1 MSLAVCVQF
10 RIATMTKKKRTSP
23 LEDGFIVALRA
34 IDNQIAREMQRSP
47 EDLESHGV
55 RKWEPHSKRVETV
68 TALLLN
74 AVGQRQV
81 DLDSLIVSSQAF
93 VKALRLFAE
102 ELDGEGLGHVR
113 AEYVKEAFQRISDDA
128 FKGVDLLRDDEPY
141 V

>member
-1 MSLAVCVQF
+1 
-10 RIATMTKKKRTSP
+10 MTKKKNSSP

-47 EDLESHGV
+47 DELESHGL
-55 RKWEPHSKRVETV
+55 RKWEPHAKRVETV

-74 AVGQRQV
+74 AVGQRQI

-102 ELDGEGLGHVR
+102 ELEGEGLGHVR
-113 AEYVKEAFQRISDDA
+113 AEYVKEAFARISDDA
-128 FKGVDLLRDDEPY
+128 FKGIDLLRDEESF